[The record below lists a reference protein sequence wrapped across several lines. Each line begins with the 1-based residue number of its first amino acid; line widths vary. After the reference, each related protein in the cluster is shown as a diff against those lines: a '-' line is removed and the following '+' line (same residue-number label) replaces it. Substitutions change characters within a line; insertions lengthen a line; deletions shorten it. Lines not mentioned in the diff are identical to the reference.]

1 MNYTGDCLQ
10 IVKRIE
16 IKEGLIDRP
25 GGDLILV

>member
-16 IKEGLIDRP
+16 LIPVQLAD
-25 GGDLILV
+25 